1 MADGYPFW
9 TDEEL
14 EELRLEARRLYV
26 QRYKGEIRAAFE
38 AVEEECATEVREL
51 FELTDNLRSLGDD
64 PELLQKH
71 RELLVAARFLTRPV
85 ISNDTLK
92 IVGEEQG
99 AVGTIVSFLD
109 RSRFPWLDEG
119 RKARKLELVAAVSV
133 TARLMAEQRAA
144 TAQRTL
150 SSQGQERRV
159 REALGDAGLTY
170 VEPEEIRER
179 LRVLGDDPSDG
190 LTRSNYQEALGRGE
204 YTREIAVAGTKCDV
218 PCRLRSGELFPIE
231 CKVSNSEVN
240 SVKRLNRETGGKHER
255 WRSAFGSSL
264 NTGAVLAGVFKLR
277 NLQQGQA
284 DGILIFFDHDL
295 ESLGRLISAAG
306 PRRRPS

>member
-1 MADGYPFW
+1 VADGYPFW
-9 TDEEL
+9 SEDEL
-14 EELRLEARRLYV
+14 EALRVEARRLYV
-26 QRYKGEIRAAFE
+26 ERYRGEVRAAFE
-38 AVEEECATEVREL
+38 AVEDECAAEVGEL
-51 FELTDNLRSLGDD
+51 LGLTDALRTLGDD
-64 PELLQKH
+64 PDLLREH
-71 RELLVAARFLTRPV
+71 RELLPAARFLTRPV

-92 IVGEEQG
+92 IVGEEEG
-99 AVGTIVSFLD
+99 AVGTILAFLD
-109 RSRFPWLDEG
+109 RARFPWLGEDREPTE
-119 RKARKLELVAAVSV
+119 RERDAAVAM

-150 SSQGQERRV
+150 SSQDQERRV
-159 REALGDAGLTY
+159 RGALGDAGLAY

-179 LRVLGDDPSDG
+179 LRALDDDPSEG

-218 PCRLRSGELFPIE
+218 PCRLRSGELLPIE

-264 NTGAVLAGVFKLR
+264 HTGAVLAGVFKLR

-295 ESLGRLISAAG
+295 ESLGRFVAAG
-306 PRRRPS
+306 APRPEPG